1 MTRNDL
7 FLCMDAVDDD
17 VLARS
22 DKTTRV
28 ETRQKRRNGW
38 WIAAAACFCL
48 IAGFGVWGLF
58 GGANRTPTVPNDSTS
73 LAGNPSDIAKT
84 GSLILDGKQDAC
96 YVQLTYQ
103 DYIRFGLLPEE
114 TPHASADALNAMCS
128 VYAGDIGAA
137 LGTVT
142 TSGNPELVGKTAYV
156 YNTASGDDVCIVES
170 DEGYEFFYKRAVLL
184 QENAVAAYELL
195 DRAFGH
201 DDIGYTLFPD
211 DYAGAYVE
219 GDKLVLLLT
228 DIGEEAQER
237 YKSWAAEYA
246 DALVFRKAEYSYNAL
261 NDAETRMLRDLE
273 EAGYTMGEAYLSE
286 TANRIVI
293 SLMDVTYEQAKELEQ
308 SLRES
313 YDLPVTITVSQGGWN
328 TTTTP

>member
-7 FLCMDAVDDD
+7 FLCMDAVEDG

-28 ETRQKRRNGW
+28 ETHQKRKTGW

-48 IAGFGVWGLF
+48 IAGFGAWGLF
-58 GGANRTPTVPNDSTS
+58 GGGNRTPTVPNDATS
-73 LAGNPSDIAKT
+73 LAGAPGEVAKA

-114 TPHASADALNAMCS
+114 TPQASVDTLNAMCGI
-128 VYAGDIGAA
+128 YADDIGAA

-142 TSGNPELVGKTAYV
+142 TSGNPELIGKTAYV
-156 YNTASGDDVCIVES
+156 YTTASGDDICVVES
-170 DEGYEFFYKRAVLL
+170 DEGYELFYKRALLL
-184 QENAVAAYELL
+184 QEKALAAYELL

-201 DDIGYTLFPD
+201 DDLGYTLFPD
-211 DYAGAYVE
+211 DYAGAFVE

-228 DIGEEAQER
+228 DIGEETQER
-237 YKSWAAEYA
+237 YKAWAAEYA

-261 NDAETRMLRDLE
+261 NDAETRILRDLE
-273 EAGYTMGEAYLSE
+273 DAGHTMTQAYVSE
-286 TANRIVI
+286 TTNRIVI
-293 SLMDVTYEQAKELEQ
+293 SISDINTEQAKEIKQ
-308 SLRES
+308 SLQDK
-313 YDLPVTITVSQGGWN
+313 YGLPVTIVASRGA
-328 TTTTP
+328 